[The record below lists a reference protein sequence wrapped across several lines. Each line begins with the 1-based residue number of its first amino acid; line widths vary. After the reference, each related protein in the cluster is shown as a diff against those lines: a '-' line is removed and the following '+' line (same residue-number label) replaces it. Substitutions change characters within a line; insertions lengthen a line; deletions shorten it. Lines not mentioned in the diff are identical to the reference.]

1 VAFPN
6 GFNYIQGSWELRM
19 FPVSSTG
26 TFTSRNPVSIQGSG
40 VVAQYAVGSA
50 SIAGIAMSDS
60 SQSESIA
67 GVNQVLVGVPDNN
80 TVFAT
85 HVQTGVATSALTAYG
100 AFDIELDGT
109 AGGDG
114 EHFRLDTDSTT
125 TGVVRLV
132 PRGDGTSDAL
142 SADSSVY
149 VQFSREILEPFGSSA
164 SIVEQS

>member
-1 VAFPN
+1 VAFLP
-6 GFNYIQGSWELRM
+6 GFNYIQGKFELRA

-26 TFTSRNPVSIQGSG
+26 TFAKRNPVSIQGDG
-40 VVAQYAVGSA
+40 VVAQYAAGAA

-60 SQSESIA
+60 SQSDSIA
-67 GVNQVLVGVPDNN
+67 GTNVVMVGVPDNN

-85 HVQTGVATSALTAYG
+85 LVQGVATSSLTAYQ
-100 AFDIELDGT
+100 AYDIELNE
-109 AGGDG
+109 

-125 TGVVRLV
+125 TGVVRIV
-132 PRGDGTSDAL
+132 PRGDGSSDAL
-142 SADSSVY
+142 SADSSLY